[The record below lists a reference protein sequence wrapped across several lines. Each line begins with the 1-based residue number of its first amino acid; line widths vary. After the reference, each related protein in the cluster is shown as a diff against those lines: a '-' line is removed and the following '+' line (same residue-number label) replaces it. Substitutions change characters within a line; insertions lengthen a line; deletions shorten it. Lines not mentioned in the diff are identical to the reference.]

1 MFDSQ
6 NMKKRIKTNY
16 YCCITIN
23 IHKLLIINQQGL
35 MILLSGAGPSVSTKH
50 QTSSRLTWQGSR
62 PVAASAVIIFFYI
75 LAEDNFKLTL
85 KQM

>member
-1 MFDSQ
+1 
-6 NMKKRIKTNY
+6 
-16 YCCITIN
+16 
-23 IHKLLIINQQGL
+23 

-62 PVAASAVIIFFYI
+62 PVAASAVIIFFFYI